1 MGKRNKSNLVLR
13 GTASVSAFLLAFT
26 SFGSVCAESY
36 ASQVNSF
43 LGVKTSKMVSNSDST
58 DTTAAYPSSYGDF
71 TEENLKKLEAD
82 LEGKSGTLHMEN
94 YTDESTH
101 ISLEASK

>member
-43 LGVKTSKMVSNSDST
+43 RGKDIKNGVE
-58 DTTAAYPSSYGDF
+58 F
-71 TEENLKKLEAD
+71 
-82 LEGKSGTLHMEN
+82 
-94 YTDESTH
+94 
-101 ISLEASK
+101 

>member
-43 LGVKTSKMVSNSDST
+43 LGVLYRGEPEKTGGRCIRSHSKGGRGR
-58 DTTAAYPSSYGDF
+58 SS
-71 TEENLKKLEAD
+71 
-82 LEGKSGTLHMEN
+82 
-94 YTDESTH
+94 
-101 ISLEASK
+101 IIVQ

>member
-1 MGKRNKSNLVLR
+1 MLR

-71 TEENLKKLEAD
+71 TEENLKNWRQ
-82 LEGKSGTLHMEN
+82 M
-94 YTDESTH
+94 YTITFKGRKRKEQYYCPMT
-101 ISLEASK
+101 ERYR